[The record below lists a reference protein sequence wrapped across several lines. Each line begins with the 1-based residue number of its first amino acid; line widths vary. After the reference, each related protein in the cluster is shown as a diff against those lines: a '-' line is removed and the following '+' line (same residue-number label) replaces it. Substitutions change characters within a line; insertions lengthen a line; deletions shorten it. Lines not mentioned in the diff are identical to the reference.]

1 MIVEIIAFLVVAL
14 IMFFL
19 FKSFKKIIVFV
30 INSVVGFLA
39 LFGFNAMFDV
49 AIKINLWSILITG
62 VGGSIGFVVILILHF
77 LGLAF

>member
-1 MIVEIIAFLVVAL
+1 M
-14 IMFFL
+14 
-19 FKSFKKIIVFV
+19 